1 MGLKLLVTTAAKK
14 FILDNG
20 MTAIAKNVGWPT
32 VELGEPKEE
41 ELGEYQAIDLGEDIK
56 LYTHISILSLDD
68 FNHFRIDYGWKLTG
82 KGLTIKSRWFKDK
95 K

>member
-1 MGLKLLVTTAAKK
+1 MGLQLLVTTAAKR

-20 MTAIAKNVGWPT
+20 KKAIAKNEGWPI
-32 VELGEPKEE
+32 VKLGEPGEE
-41 ELGEYQAIDLGEDIK
+41 ELSEYQAIDLGEDIK

-68 FNHFRIDYGWKLTG
+68 FHHFRIDYGWRLTG
-82 KGLTIKSRWFKDK
+82 KGLTIKSRWFKEK

>member
-1 MGLKLLVTTAAKK
+1 MQLLVTTAAKK

-20 MTAIAKNVGWPT
+20 RTAIAKSEGWPT
-32 VELGEPKEE
+32 VKLGEPKEE
-41 ELGEYQAIDLGEDIK
+41 ELSEYQAIDLGEDIK

-68 FNHFRIDYGWKLTG
+68 FHHFRIDYSWKLTG